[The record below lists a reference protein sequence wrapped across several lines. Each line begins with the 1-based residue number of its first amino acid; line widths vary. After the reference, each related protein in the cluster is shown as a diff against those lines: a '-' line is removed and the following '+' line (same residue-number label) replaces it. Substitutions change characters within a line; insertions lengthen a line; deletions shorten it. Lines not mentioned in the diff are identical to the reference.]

1 MFCVS
6 CIVSGSTIVVSFVCV
21 CVCVCVCACVRA
33 CVGGWVV
40 CGCGCFFSFFLDHFF
55 PFPFSSFF
63 HKSLKCRVKKYETY
77 IASFCA
83 VQSPTIC
90 MLPLTGISFNIV
102 DFYVPVFAKNAKCGM
117 LEQLNPQV

>member
-1 MFCVS
+1 M
-6 CIVSGSTIVVSFVCV
+6 
-21 CVCVCVCACVRA
+21 
-33 CVGGWVV
+33 
-40 CGCGCFFSFFLDHFF
+40 
-55 PFPFSSFF
+55 
-63 HKSLKCRVKKYETY
+63 KKYETY

-117 LEQLNPQV
+117 LEQLNPQVWIFKIFREIEQKESFSQLCFSAL